1 MRFKLIITICPA
13 DRQQEIV
20 DAAKK
25 AGATGA
31 TLLSAR
37 GTGVKE
43 AKTFFGLTLD
53 KPQEAILMLVEGGIC
68 DTIMQTIYDAGE
80 MRHPGNGISFAVD
93 VDAVRGLESQMSVLK
108 KEAEEGRP

>member
-1 MRFKLIITICPA
+1 MNFNLILAICPA
-13 DRQQEIV
+13 DKQKGAV

-31 TLLSAR
+31 TLLTAR

-53 KPQEAILMLVEGGIC
+53 KPQ
-68 DTIMQTIYDAGE
+68 DTIMILAEESRRLKIMKAIYDSAN
-80 MRHPGNGISFAVD
+80 MVKPGNGICFSLPVD
-93 VDAVRGLESQMSVLK
+93 SVMGLESQMPIIENK
-108 KEAEEGRP
+108 MKEK